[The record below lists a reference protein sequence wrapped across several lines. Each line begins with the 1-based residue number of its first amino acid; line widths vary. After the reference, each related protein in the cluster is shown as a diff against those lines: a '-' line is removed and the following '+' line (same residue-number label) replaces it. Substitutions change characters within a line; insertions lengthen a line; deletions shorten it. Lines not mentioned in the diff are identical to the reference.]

1 MARPRIGLV
10 PIPIEHDGA
19 HYPSRKAL
27 AQHLAAI
34 KGLAVSTWT
43 ARLSRFD
50 GDVVRTLTNK
60 ATPPIRLI
68 HQGVAFASRKAL
80 AQHLAATLGGCPE
93 TWSGRLQ
100 RAEDNVALAI
110 APPSRRP
117 THRRGKDRALSLSRQ
132 SDGFRAVSD
141 HGS

>member
-34 KGLAVSTWT
+34 KGRAVSTWT

-50 GDVVRTLTNK
+50 GDVVQHLNK
-60 ATPPIRLI
+60 
-68 HQGVAFASRKAL
+68 QGHASNQADPSGRGLRL
-80 AQHLAATLGGCPE
+80 AQGAGAASGCDTRWLP
-93 TWSGRLQ
+93 
-100 RAEDNVALAI
+100 
-110 APPSRRP
+110 
-117 THRRGKDRALSLSRQ
+117 
-132 SDGFRAVSD
+132 
-141 HGS
+141 

>member
-34 KGLAVSTWT
+34 KGGAIGTWIT
-43 ARLSRFD
+43 RLSRFD
-50 GDVVRTLTNK
+50 GDVARALTNK
-60 ATPPIRLI
+60 AAPPIRLTYR
-68 HQGVAFASRKAL
+68 GMAFASRKAL

-100 RAEDNVALAI
+100 RAANDVALAI

-117 THRRGKDRALSLSRQ
+117 PHRRRKDRAPTNQ
-132 SDGFRAVSD
+132 AAI
-141 HGS
+141 